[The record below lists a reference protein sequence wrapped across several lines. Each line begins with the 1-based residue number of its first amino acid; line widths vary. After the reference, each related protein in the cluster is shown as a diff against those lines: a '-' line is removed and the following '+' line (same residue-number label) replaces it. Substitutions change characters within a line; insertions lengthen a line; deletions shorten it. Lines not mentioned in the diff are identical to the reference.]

1 MNKQKE
7 ELKRKAIELIDKYPE
22 IIHVNMVAA
31 YLTASEALLFHRLKL
46 HLDIDIINLVERNRW
61 KQVRDLIQISYE
73 NKQLQTKLFDSLVS
87 SKTAHKAFVV
97 EAIDIERLP
106 KALQDIVA
114 YIQDNYTIKQKQ
126 GTLFDIDDFNV
137 D

>member
-1 MNKQKE
+1 MNKQKD
-7 ELKRKAIELIDKYPE
+7 ELKRKAIELIDKHSE

-31 YLTASEALLFHRLKL
+31 YLTADEALLFHRLKL
-46 HLDIDIINLVERNRW
+46 HLDVDIINLVERNRW

-87 SKTAHKAFVV
+87 SKSTYKTFVV

-106 KALQDIVA
+106 KTLQDIVA

-137 D
+137 A